1 MTPTDLTAT
10 IRPCPSMAELAPAWC
25 ALEARAE
32 ASFFQSWRWIG
43 AMLAEFGPASLLV
56 EIRQGGALVGLGM
69 LGRRDRRWDVLR
81 SPSLHLGEVDDPA
94 SAALCTEYNGF
105 LAVRGLEAQ
114 VTRAGL
120 AALHAHGGW
129 RELVLPGMSMVEG
142 PARVTRRHLAPYA
155 LLGPDDPLDALSRNS
170 RHQIRRSLKLYN
182 MTMEKGG
189 PAQDWFERLME
200 LHGAYWRGRGQP
212 GAFALPKVVAFHR
225 RLLAAGDAEV
235 LRLSD
240 GGDEIGYL
248 YNFVHDGWVYAYQ
261 SGFRYDPDPRRKPGL
276 AGHLLAMR
284 SYGAQGLRGYRFLA
298 GDSRYK
304 SSLATAKDQLV
315 WAMMDRGDLLHRLE
329 RWLRHED
336 PLSPPHGV

>member
-1 MTPTDLTAT
+1 
-10 IRPCPSMAELAPAWC
+10 
-25 ALEARAE
+25 
-32 ASFFQSWRWIG
+32 
-43 AMLAEFGPASLLV
+43 MLAEFGPASLLV
-56 EIRQGGALVGLGM
+56 EVYQGSDLVGLGV

-81 SPSLHLGEVDDPA
+81 SPSLHLGEADDAA

-105 LAVRGLEAQ
+105 LAVRGLEVQ
-114 VTRAGL
+114 VTRAAL
-120 AALHAHGGW
+120 AALNALGGW
-129 RELVLPGMSMVEG
+129 RELVLPGVPRVEG
-142 PARVTRRHLAPYA
+142 PVRVTRRHLAPYA
-155 LLGPDDPLDALSRNS
+155 LLGPGDPLDGLSRNS

-182 MTMEKGG
+182 MTLEKG
-189 PAQDWFERLME
+189 DWFDRLME

-212 GAFALPKVVAFHR
+212 GAFVHPKVVAFHR

-240 GGDEIGYL
+240 GGAEIGYL
-248 YNFVHDGWVYAYQ
+248 YNFIHDGWVYAYQ

-284 SYGAQGLRGYRFLA
+284 SYGAQGMRGYRFLA

-315 WAMMDRGDLLHRLE
+315 WAIADRDDVFHRLE

-336 PLSPPHGV
+336 PVPPPHGV